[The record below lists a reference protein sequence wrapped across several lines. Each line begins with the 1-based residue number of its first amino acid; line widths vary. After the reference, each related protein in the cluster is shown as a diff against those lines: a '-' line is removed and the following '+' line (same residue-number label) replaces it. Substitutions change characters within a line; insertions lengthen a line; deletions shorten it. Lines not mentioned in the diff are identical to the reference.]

1 MSARN
6 TPGID
11 VSKEEERY
19 LRRAFRRFAL
29 PYVLVFGAV
38 AWVAATAV
46 SSDGPTGSPKE
57 MSELHDGLSAQKQ
70 AIAALEARVE
80 QVGGELEKAGRRMG
94 ALETQKPRRAPTI
107 DTSALERDLRDA
119 ARRVAQ
125 LEKRMSNDAAPA
137 SERID
142 ALAARMRRIEDSAR
156 QASAAATAT
165 PVPAAPAPAAPAP
178 AAPAPADPTPA
189 SAR

>member
-1 MSARN
+1 MSQQN

-38 AWVAATAV
+38 AWVATTAV
-46 SSDGPTGSPKE
+46 SGDGPTGSPKE
-57 MSELHDGLSAQKQ
+57 MSELHEELSALKQ
-70 AIAALEARVE
+70 AIAALEGRVE
-80 QVGGELEKAGRRMG
+80 QVGGKVEKAGRRMG
-94 ALETQKPRRAPTI
+94 ALETQKPRRDATS

-119 ARRVAQ
+119 TRRVAQ

-142 ALAARMRRIEDSAR
+142 ALAARMRRIEDAAR
-156 QASAAATAT
+156 QASAAAAAT
-165 PVPAAPAPAAPAP
+165 PAPAAPAS
-178 AAPAPADPTPA
+178 AAPAPAGPTPEP
-189 SAR
+189 AR